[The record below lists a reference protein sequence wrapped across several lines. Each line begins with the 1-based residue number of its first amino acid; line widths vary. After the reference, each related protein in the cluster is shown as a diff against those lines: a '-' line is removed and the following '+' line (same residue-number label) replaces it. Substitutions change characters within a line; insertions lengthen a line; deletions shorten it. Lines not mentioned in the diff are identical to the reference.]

1 MTKQEDYPAQVAEL
15 IEQSFKCLGNSMA
28 STDPEE
34 RAAYAIQADIKVKA
48 AQAIS
53 TLATAR
59 ETRIQTLVGLATA
72 VPADGSPVNPDLVQ
86 EAYTAA
92 AYGLGLIQEEPDQER
107 IEEIRRALQLDD
119 PADADLGDLK

>member
-1 MTKQEDYPAQVAEL
+1 MTKQEDYPAQVAAL
-15 IEQSFKCLGNSMA
+15 IEQAFHNLGNGLV
-28 STDPEE
+28 EE
-34 RAAYAIQADIKVKA
+34 HGKARSNFFAEANLQVEAAKAIA
-48 AQAIS
+48 
-53 TLATAR
+53 TLNAAR
-59 ETRIQTLVGLATA
+59 ETRLQTLVDLATA
-72 VPADGSPVNPDLVQ
+72 VPADGSPVNSDLVQ